1 MSKESLLE
9 PHFLKTAERVLLDS
23 NEYVLG
29 LQDST
34 FLNYTSHKAKIELGR
49 IGKTGKTEQYGIIQH
64 NTLCVTEKNEPLG
77 LLDIQFCDND
87 QYETDKHR
95 HHRKNEETILDRWIK
110 ALRNTRNLLKS
121 SHKKLITVADREG
134 DFFEFLHE
142 LHQHNDLYVI
152 RAKHNRYTGESHR
165 QRGGKLFDLLSREEV
180 LDTLEVEINDVQTR
194 EIKKI
199 RLGLKC
205 LKDIFLPPPDR
216 SKERDIE
223 DYKPIRVNAVMAF
236 NEEYSWILLT
246 SLPVQTQDQIKRII
260 EIYRCRWHI
269 EDFHKILKTAYQV
282 DEIYL
287 HASREAIEN
296 ALTMAAISACRF
308 YWIIYVGR
316 VETSCKADRLFEEYE
331 WKTLYIYFKE
341 DIPSEIPL
349 LSEVIYQIARMGGYK
364 KKKEK
369 KVPGIKTMW
378 VGFQFFT
385 VAANM
390 HRNMCQ
396 LKLKAN

>member
-9 PHFLKTAERVLLDS
+9 PHFLKTAERVSLDS
-23 NEYVLG
+23 SEYVLSI
-29 LQDST
+29 QDST

-49 IGKTGKTEQYGIIQH
+49 IGKTGKKEQYGIIQH
-64 NTLCVTEKNEPLG
+64 NALCVTEKNEPLG

-87 QYETDKHR
+87 QYDSSEHR
-95 HHRKNEETILDRWIK
+95 HHRKLEKTILDRWVK
-110 ALRNTRNLLKS
+110 ALKNTRNLLKDCS
-121 SHKKLITVADREG
+121 KKIVTVADREG

-142 LHQHNDLYVI
+142 LKNHDDLFVI
-152 RAKHNRYTGESHR
+152 RAKHNRHTGENHR
-165 QRGGKLFDLLSREEV
+165 QRGEKLFDLLDREEV
-180 LDTLEVEINDVQTR
+180 IDTMEVEINDVQTR

-205 LKDIFLPPPDR
+205 LKNVSLPPPDR

-223 DYKPIRVNAVMAF
+223 NYKPIHVNVVMAF
-236 NEEYSWILLT
+236 NAEYCWILLT
-246 SLPVQTQDQIKRII
+246 SLPVQTLAQIQRII

-308 YWIIYVGR
+308 YWVIYVGR
-316 VETSCKADRLFEEYE
+316 VETTCSADRLFEEYE

-341 DIPSEIPL
+341 AIPKEVPL
-349 LSEVIYQIARMGGYK
+349 LSEVIYRIARMGGYK
-364 KKKEK
+364 DKKEK

-378 VGFQFFT
+378 IGFQFFT

-390 HRNMCQ
+390 HRNM
-396 LKLKAN
+396 LSTKT